1 MTSQKNTNLS
11 RVKPSPQ
18 NISKF
23 FMINT
28 NTGESQLK
36 EEVPYIEQYK
46 IVDVPAADEVMPS
59 TSEMDINNKF
69 YN

>member
-1 MTSQKNTNLS
+1 
-11 RVKPSPQ
+11 
-18 NISKF
+18 
-23 FMINT
+23 MINT